1 MPLISDSIGRVLGK
15 RYRLVSALGT
25 GASAHVFLAED
36 VSLQR
41 RVAVKVLQ
49 PGLAHDESFLK
60 RFRAE
65 ARSVASLNHP
75 NILRVFDWGE
85 DADGPYLVLEYLHG
99 GSLRDVLDR
108 QFRLS
113 HAQAARIGAEAAQ
126 GLAYAHARGLVHR
139 DVKPANMLFDEEG
152 RVRIADFGVARAL
165 AEAAWTEPAG
175 AMVGTARYASPEQA
189 EGHPV
194 DGRADVYSL
203 GLVLYESLT
212 GEVPFVT
219 DTTVGTLMARVGATL
234 PRHPG
239 LGPLDDVLARAT
251 ASTVEDRID
260 AARMG
265 ALLEAV
271 GASLPPAATLP
282 IRIDERPT
290 RVAPTGAP
298 GGDARDLTAVVPG
311 LVGGPGRP
319 DETAAVPSPPGPS
332 SPERPTSGSG
342 ASGLAASGLA
352 ASGLAASGLAAS
364 GLAAS
369 GPPGS
374 GPAGSRT
381 PGSGPFDVEAVERA
395 EAAARSATTTVGGAG
410 DGAAADAAA
419 WAGVSAAAGSAP
431 GEPPSIRQR
440 NRRKWPWIVGVV
452 VLAAAVAA
460 GLLIAAHE
468 QAFTPSHPVPSLDGQ
483 TLAAAHQAATADHF
497 TLAVGDAVYSTT
509 VAAGT
514 VVSQQPAPKTTLKE
528 GSVVHVVPSKGLP
541 SEQIPSLA
549 GGLTCDTAVRL
560 LAEAHFKATCPALL
574 AYTTTVPSGQIINW
588 SYDGKLNA
596 TVAPYGST
604 VAVAVS
610 KGKKPV
616 PIPTVAGAASYTAA
630 ATTIKAAGLTATQVQ
645 AYSTTVPAGQ
655 VIGTTP
661 AAGTTEPPGTTVTV
675 QVSKG
680 PQMIPVPDVTKDT
693 TDAATAALQQAGLTV
708 GQIYGPAKGK
718 VFTTVPLAGQLVT
731 KGTAV
736 NLYTQ

>member
-189 EGHPV
+189 EGRPV

-234 PRHPG
+234 PRHPA

-251 ASTVEDRID
+251 ASTVNDRID

-271 GASLPPAATLP
+271 GASLPLAATLP
-282 IRIDERPT
+282 IRVDERPG
-290 RVAPTGAP
+290 RVAPTGAA
-298 GGDARDLTAVVPG
+298 GGDTRDLTAVVPG
-311 LVGGPGRP
+311 LVAGAARP
-319 DETAAVPSPPGPS
+319 DETAVVPPPAGPPPAEPS
-332 SPERPTSGSG
+332 TSDSG
-342 ASGLAASGLA
+342 ASGPSDPGLAASGLA
-352 ASGLAASGLAAS
+352 ASGRATSGV
-364 GLAAS
+364 AAS
-369 GPPGS
+369 GPT
-374 GPAGSRT
+374 GSRT

-395 EAAARSATTTVGGAG
+395 EAAARTAPTTVGGAG
-410 DGAAADAAA
+410 DGDGVAADAAA
-419 WAGVSAAAGSAP
+419 WVGVSAVGVSAA

-440 NRRKWPWIVGVV
+440 TRRKWPWIVGVV

-483 TLAAAHQAATADHF
+483 TLAAARQAAAADHF
-497 TLAVGDAVYSTT
+497 TLAVGDAVYSTS
-509 VAAGT
+509 VPAGN
-514 VVSQQPAPKTTLKE
+514 VISQQPAPKTTLKE

-541 SEQIPSLA
+541 SESIPSLA

-604 VAVAVS
+604 IAVAVS

-616 PIPTVAGAASYTAA
+616 PVPTVAGAASYTAA
-630 ATTIKAAGLTATQVQ
+630 ATTIKAAGLTPTEVQ

-661 AAGTTEPPGTTVTV
+661 AAGTTQPPGTTVTV
-675 QVSKG
+675 QVSQG

-693 TDAATAALQQAGLTV
+693 ADAATAALQQAGLTV

-718 VFTTVPLAGQLVT
+718 VFTTVPLAGQPVT